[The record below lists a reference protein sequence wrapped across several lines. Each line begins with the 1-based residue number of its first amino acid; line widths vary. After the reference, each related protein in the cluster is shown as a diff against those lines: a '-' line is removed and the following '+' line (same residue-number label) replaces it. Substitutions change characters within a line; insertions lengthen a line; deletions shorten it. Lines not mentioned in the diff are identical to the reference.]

1 MEAISMSNG
10 GINIPDYASDVLD
23 EIKLRNIEVLFNRL
37 YNAREGLC
45 GSPAEAL
52 KELREAG
59 FLTRYNTI
67 NLMPW
72 MSCADRI
79 KVLEFNRTVLLDPEY
94 LKLPDVFA

>member
-1 MEAISMSNG
+1 MSNEE
-10 GINIPDYASDVLD
+10 INIPDYASDVME

-37 YNAREGLC
+37 YNCREGLYD
-45 GSPAEAL
+45 SPAEAL
-52 KELREAG
+52 LELRTNG
-59 FLTRYNTI
+59 YLTRYNTI
-67 NLMPW
+67 KLMPW